1 MTAACLFWVALAL
14 VGYAYAGY
22 PLLATALARR
32 FGTAPATDAAQPPLT
47 VVIAAWNEE
56 ARIGARVRDV
66 LAQDYPAD
74 RLAVLVVSD
83 GSSDGTAAA
92 AQQVDPRVTVLALAD
107 NVGKAMALNAAL
119 ARVATG
125 LVVFTDARQ
134 RFAPGALAALAA
146 PFADPR
152 VGAVSGELRI
162 EANGTGAGV
171 GLYWWLE
178 TRLRLAEARLG
189 WLHGVSGSIWALR
202 RALYRPMPAGTILDD
217 MWLPCH
223 VALSGHR
230 VWMTRDAMALDAASR
245 GADEE
250 FGRKLR
256 TLAGNWQLIA
266 RLPVLLVPG
275 RNPVFFAWASHKL
288 LRLVAPWAL
297 LAALAASALAD
308 GPVYRVAL
316 VAQLLA
322 YGLAIAGLLLPRLAA
337 RVRVLGA
344 ASAFLL
350 LNLAA
355 FLSLPAALAWKPA
368 RLWRKH

>member
-1 MTAACLFWVALAL
+1 
-14 VGYAYAGY
+14 
-22 PLLATALARR
+22 
-32 FGTAPATDAAQPPLT
+32 
-47 VVIAAWNEE
+47 
-56 ARIGARVRDV
+56 
-66 LAQDYPAD
+66 
-74 RLAVLVVSD
+74 
-83 GSSDGTAAA
+83 
-92 AQQVDPRVTVLALAD
+92 
-107 NVGKAMALNAAL
+107 
-119 ARVATG
+119 
-125 LVVFTDARQ
+125 VFTDARQ

-230 VWMTRDAMALDAASR
+230 VWMTRDAMALDAASA